1 MIEAG
6 QVQIKLYTKSRLHAK
21 LYILKHNEINQ
32 ALIGSSNLTYS
43 GINGVGELNTD
54 LVADIESAS
63 DWFEEKWNSEFSID
77 ISLDLKEELAKSWA
91 SEDIIDPFVAYLKLM
106 YHLSRDARQ
115 GLVDF
120 SIPKILERDLLDFQ
134 KNAIEIA
141 TKYLRIWNGVMIG
154 DAVGFG
160 KTIEAIGIAALHQQQ
175 KDWTT
180 LIICP
185 PKRTDKSG

>member
-1 MIEAG
+1 
-6 QVQIKLYTKSRLHAK
+6 
-21 LYILKHNEINQ
+21 
-32 ALIGSSNLTYS
+32 
-43 GINGVGELNTD
+43 
-54 LVADIESAS
+54 
-63 DWFEEKWNSEFSID
+63 
-77 ISLDLKEELAKSWA
+77 
-91 SEDIIDPFVAYLKLM
+91 M

-180 LIICP
+180 LILCP
-185 PKRTDKSG
+185 PKLVEMWKKYLEKYEVFGRVEALSAPLVEKIDELRRFNLVIID